1 MWMEKDLQLQKPTA
15 RSSLLP
21 IDTKEN
27 GVLSRKFFSD
37 LLDLSSV
44 RYRKLS
50 RFDVEKKIFLQ
61 NQRVKAETFMPG
73 LLPYV
78 TCLQILFFT
87 FSMYLFRYIKH
98 MTPTTNRSP
107 SSSRLSL
114 NKTDQIMSS
123 SFQSNSPRVVKQL
136 ESNKTNETLQ
146 PIFTKSRSNR
156 QQLSL
161 ERINRLAQPKGR
173 PLYSKDHVRSHYV
186 QAITVRDLFRDM
198 DDASNCNTLLS
209 VQSKSTSDTRFNE
222 LVDIFSDIHEPQSSS
237 KLQSVQNIVQSNPSL
252 QDEEGRWKM
261 ANIPL
266 SRTDELKNHIKKLTE
281 QFSSKSSMHIIDLCT
296 C

>member
-1 MWMEKDLQLQKPTA
+1 
-15 RSSLLP
+15 
-21 IDTKEN
+21 
-27 GVLSRKFFSD
+27 
-37 LLDLSSV
+37 
-44 RYRKLS
+44 
-50 RFDVEKKIFLQ
+50 
-61 NQRVKAETFMPG
+61 
-73 LLPYV
+73 
-78 TCLQILFFT
+78 
-87 FSMYLFRYIKH
+87 

-107 SSSRLSL
+107 SSSRLAL

-136 ESNKTNETLQ
+136 ESNKKNETLQ
-146 PIFTKSRSNR
+146 PILRSNR
-156 QQLSL
+156 RQSSL

-186 QAITVRDLFRDM
+186 QAITVRDLFHDM
-198 DDASNCNTLLS
+198 DDMSNCNSLLS
-209 VQSKSTSDTRFNE
+209 DQSKSTTSDIRFNQ
-222 LVDIFSDIHEPQSSS
+222 LVDIFSDIHESRSSS
-237 KLQSVQNIVQSNPSL
+237 KLQSVQNIVQSNSSL